1 MTITSLFNIDHGMAY
16 GFIVVAFP
24 FFTGLSAGSFV
35 VSTLSYVFGQER
47 YKPIARTSVV
57 LAIILLFM
65 ALLTLFADMT
75 QPANFY
81 WAIFRINP
89 YSMFSLA
96 GILIGLYLL
105 MSLIYGYFIFNDN
118 APKARI
124 MGILSIPVALA
135 VHADTGFVFGL
146 NYGTPIW
153 HTALMPVLFVV
164 SAIVS
169 GLALLIVLTV
179 IKDRLFS
186 VVADKETV
194 YSLGKLLAAFI
205 LVDLFLIFTDLVT
218 MAYSGQEEYDAM
230 ILLTKGQFVVP
241 FVGIEIFLGALI
253 PVLILVLAK
262 KNLIGHFI
270 AGVLVVI
277 GVFAMRYNVVIAGQT
292 ISKTGT
298 GLVEFTG
305 LTPTSFGYSHTAE
318 ILVVIGI
325 FALGVILFL
334 ASAKYLNLDVV
345 PMQANEKTVTSTESG
360 QGGK

>member
-65 ALLTLFADMT
+65 ALLTMFADMT

-81 WAIFRINP
+81 WGILRINP

-96 GILIGLYLL
+96 GILISLYLV
-105 MSLIYGYFIFNDN
+105 MSIVYGYFIFTDN
-118 APKARI
+118 TSKAKI

-230 ILLTKGQFVVP
+230 LLLTKGQFVIP
-241 FVGIEIFLGALI
+241 FVGIEIILGGLI
-253 PVLILVLAK
+253 PVLILIFAK

-270 AGVLVVI
+270 AGALVVI
-277 GVFAMRYNVVIAGQT
+277 GVFAMRFNVVIAGQT